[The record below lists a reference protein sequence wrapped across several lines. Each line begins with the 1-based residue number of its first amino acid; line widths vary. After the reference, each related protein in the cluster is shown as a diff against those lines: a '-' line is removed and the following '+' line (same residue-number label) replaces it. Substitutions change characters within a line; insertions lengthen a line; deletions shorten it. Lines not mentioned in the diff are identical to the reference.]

1 VRWYGRKYLMD
12 GPVIALTW
20 EEKIFISK
28 RVEGMTA
35 KIFQSINREKCTFCV
50 IKSLEHLQNF

>member
-35 KIFQSINREKCTFCV
+35 KIFQILILTRA
-50 IKSLEHLQNF
+50 I